1 MNVQLLSIDDLAKSD
16 VSRLF
21 FALRSSQNKPI
32 FPSEPVM
39 MTCFL
44 EPSTRTRLSFEMAAS
59 RLGVKTINFDAS
71 SSSMKKGES
80 WRETL
85 LTLDALGPDLIITR
99 TPFLLDSKLTSQLK
113 ASLINGGDGTNEHPT
128 QALLDSFTLLEHFGG
143 DDLKGKHIVIVGDV
157 AHSRVAHSNI
167 KLLLRLKARV
177 SLLSPPSLSIKHPE
191 CQTVSNFC
199 ELKGPFDAV
208 MVLRI
213 QKERLMSASEMSD
226 EEYFNRYG
234 LSEKRFLALGEN
246 CALLHPGPM
255 NAGVEIDASLRE
267 HPRSLITQQVKNGV
281 LIRMKLIEHCLRGNY
296 EKSGAFGIS

>member
-1 MNVQLLSIDDLAKSD
+1 MKVQLLSIDDLTKSD

-21 FALRSSQNKPI
+21 FALRSTKRKQVFENC
-32 FPSEPVM
+32 PVM

-59 RLGVKTINFDAS
+59 RLGIKTINFDAS

-85 LTLDALGPDLIITR
+85 LTLDALGPDVIITR
-99 TPFLLDSKLTSQLK
+99 TPFQLEAELVSQLK

-128 QALLDSFTLLEHFGG
+128 QALLDAFTLLEHFGG
-143 DDLKGKHIVIVGDV
+143 DDLNGKRIVILGDT

-167 KLLLRLKARV
+167 KLLLRLKAHI
-177 SLLSPPSLSIKHPE
+177 SLLSPPSLSMKHPD
-191 CQTVSNFC
+191 C
-199 ELKGPFDAV
+199 EMLSDFGELRGPIDAV

-213 QKERLMSASEMSD
+213 QKERLMGVCEMSD
-226 EEYFNRYG
+226 EEYFSRYG
-234 LSEKRFLALGEN
+234 LSRKRFDALGAH
-246 CALLHPGPM
+246 CVLLHPGPM

-267 HPRSLITQQVKNGV
+267 HPRSLIVQQVENGV
-281 LIRMKLIEHCLRGNY
+281 LMRMKLIEQCLSTG
-296 EKSGAFGIS
+296 EL